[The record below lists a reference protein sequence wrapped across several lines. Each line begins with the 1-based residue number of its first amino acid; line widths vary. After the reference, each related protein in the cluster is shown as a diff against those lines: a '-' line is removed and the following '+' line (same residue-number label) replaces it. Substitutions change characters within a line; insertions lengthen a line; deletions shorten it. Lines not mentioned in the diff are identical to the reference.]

1 MGTWPDTRL
10 LALFQIDVPIVLA
23 PLAGVGGV
31 ELAVAVARAGGL
43 GSLPCAML
51 NADQIREQVGQF
63 RAAVRAPIN
72 LNFFCHV
79 PPQPDPE
86 REARW
91 RAHLAPYYAE
101 FGIDP
106 AATAPFVNRAPF
118 DAAAC
123 AVVESL
129 RPEVVSFH
137 FGLPEAGLLAR
148 VRAAGARILA
158 SATTVEE
165 ARWLEANGCDAVIAQ
180 GAEAAGTAACSWP
193 RPSTSQVGTF
203 RAWCRRWPMRC
214 ACR

>member
-79 PPQPDPE
+79 P
-86 REARW
+86 
-91 RAHLAPYYAE
+91 
-101 FGIDP
+101 
-106 AATAPFVNRAPF
+106 
-118 DAAAC
+118 
-123 AVVESL
+123 
-129 RPEVVSFH
+129 
-137 FGLPEAGLLAR
+137 
-148 VRAAGARILA
+148 
-158 SATTVEE
+158 
-165 ARWLEANGCDAVIAQ
+165 
-180 GAEAAGTAACSWP
+180 
-193 RPSTSQVGTF
+193 
-203 RAWCRRWPMRC
+203 
-214 ACR
+214 